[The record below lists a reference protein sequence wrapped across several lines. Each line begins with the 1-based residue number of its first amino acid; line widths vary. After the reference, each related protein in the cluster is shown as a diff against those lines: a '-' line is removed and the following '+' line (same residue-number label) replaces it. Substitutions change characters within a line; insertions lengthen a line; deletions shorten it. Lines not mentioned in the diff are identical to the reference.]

1 MPRII
6 IVIVL
11 FLSSFGSFAQIA
23 TPEKRK
29 FNIGVYAGLSIWKY
43 KPMVALDMNYKGTT
57 LRSMP
62 NYNYYALGLTQEI
75 MKLSPVFYNLY
86 WTASVYGG
94 IGTQSIQ
101 YAFNDPNFTS
111 NPSYAAAIQNANTPP
126 NYTKTTYTYIA
137 NTGLKTYFGKRMYT
151 HVMGGIMVNS
161 SKGNGQ
167 TTTETLPYFEFG
179 LGFLFFKTYPALKRE
194 ETQE

>member
-6 IVIVL
+6 VIVVL

-57 LRSMP
+57 LRIMP
-62 NYNYYALGLTQEI
+62 NYNYYALGITQEI

-86 WTASVYGG
+86 WTASAYGG
-94 IGTQSIQ
+94 IGTENIR
-101 YAFNDPNFTS
+101 YAFNDPAF
-111 NPSYAAAIQNANTPP
+111 AATKPADTPAD
-126 NYTKTTYTYIA
+126 YTKTTYTYIV
-137 NTGLKTYFGKRMYT
+137 NTGLKTYFAKRMYT
-151 HVMGGIMVNS
+151 HVMGGVMINNS
-161 SKGNGQ
+161 QGGGQ
-167 TTTETLPYFEFG
+167 KDSEVLPYFEFG
-179 LGFLFFKTYPALKRE
+179 LGFLFYKTYPALKRE

>member
-6 IVIVL
+6 VVVVL
-11 FLSSFGSFAQIA
+11 FLSSFGSFAQIS

-43 KPMVALDMNYKGTT
+43 KPMAALDLNYKGTT
-57 LRSMP
+57 LRIMP
-62 NYNYYALGLTQEI
+62 NYNYYSLGLTQEI

-94 IGTQSIQ
+94 IGTESVQ
-101 YAFNDPNFTS
+101 YAFNDPGYVSSKPTD
-111 NPSYAAAIQNANTPP
+111 TPP

-137 NTGLKTYFGKRMYT
+137 NTGLKTYFAKRMYT
-151 HVMGGIMVNS
+151 HVMAGVMVNKS
-161 SKGNGQ
+161 HGNGQ
-167 TTTETLPYFEFG
+167 IQTEVLPYFEFG
-179 LGFLFFKTYPALKRE
+179 IGFLFFKTYPTLKRE